1 MAAELRLRML
11 LIPVVVVACIVPTI
25 ASGFWSSSSARP
37 VKVIGTLEIG
47 HYDDFRSA
55 SVRHF
60 SRIVTKTGRTVNL
73 RFTGSAPERLTGP

>member
-25 ASGFWSSSSARP
+25 ASGLWSSSARP

>member
-11 LIPVVVVACIVPTI
+11 LIPVVVVCIVPTI
-25 ASGFWSSSSARP
+25 ASGLWSSSARP

-47 HYDDFRSA
+47 HHNDLRSA